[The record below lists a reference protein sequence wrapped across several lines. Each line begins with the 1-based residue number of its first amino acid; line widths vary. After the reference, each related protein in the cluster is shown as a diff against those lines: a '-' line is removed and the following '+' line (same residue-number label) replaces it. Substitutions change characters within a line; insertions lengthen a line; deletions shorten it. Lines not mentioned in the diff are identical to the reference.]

1 MEELFW
7 RLVRN
12 RQFLGLKFR
21 RQHQVGD
28 YILDFYCHEKQTAIE
43 FDGIVH
49 KNRKEKDAKRD
60 AYLKSQGIKVIRIAN
75 QSLLNNPEQTLQNIL
90 AQFPSPFGRGVGGE
104 GRFSAPLN
112 RSGHVLMIDARSI
125 YRKVTRKIFD
135 FSPEQQQNILS
146 IVWLYRGETK
156 RFHDLVVNYI
166 SKSLDEAM
174 KSIPLAGEYEKVFVS
189 LNKEVEPFL
198 AALLKGGK
206 QTETVKEL
214 AKCLKAYKDN
224 CKIFSDLAEEKKVW
238 WKKQNKD
245 KVKLC
250 DAVKEL
256 ELFAEENNKLI
267 NLKFPCNFF
276 NKSA

>member
-1 MEELFW
+1 M
-7 RLVRN
+7 V
-12 RQFLGLKFR
+12 
-21 RQHQVGD
+21 
-28 YILDFYCHEKQTAIE
+28 
-43 FDGIVH
+43 
-49 KNRKEKDAKRD
+49 
-60 AYLKSQGIKVIRIAN
+60 
-75 QSLLNNPEQTLQNIL
+75 
-90 AQFPSPFGRGVGGE
+90 
-104 GRFSAPLN
+104 
-112 RSGHVLMIDARSI
+112 DARSI

-135 FSPEQQQNILS
+135 FSSEQQQNILS

-238 WKKQNKD
+238 WKKQKLVLYDLTSTYFEGKTCLLAHRGHNRD
-245 KVKLC
+245 KKM
-250 DAVKEL
+250 
-256 ELFAEENNKLI
+256 EN
-267 NLKFPCNFF
+267 FR
-276 NKSA
+276 